1 MLLGGDP
8 LLLRISGAEL
18 FQGEKAGLISNEYI
32 RYASKLRVRIGL
44 VPELFQGEKE
54 GTTQVKGK
62 RLT

>member
-1 MLLGGDP
+1 VY
-8 LLLRISGAEL
+8 
-18 FQGEKAGLISNEYI
+18 EKKKKKGLISNEYI